1 VGVLTE
7 APLGRREPDRAQQ
20 RHGGLVGLLLLRS
33 RWCRRLSVICRPIFT
48 TGLSEVIGSWKTMAI
63 SLPQISRISLLETF
77 RRSLPWKRIWPA
89 AGIAARFGRRFM
101 TERESTVLPDP
112 DSPTIPIV
120 LPCSRVKETPS
131 TALTMPRGVSK

>member
-77 RRSLPWKRIWPA
+77 REVLA
-89 AGIAARFGRRFM
+89 LEEDLAGGGIAPLGRG
-101 TERESTVLPDP
+101 S
-112 DSPTIPIV
+112 
-120 LPCSRVKETPS
+120 
-131 TALTMPRGVSK
+131 